1 MYDLLDFVII
11 FSGVYLAYS
20 ALTMKIKGVIVANV
34 VLNPNIKESAIKDK
48 QGFIDYIYIRLLLVG
63 IVIVLSGLANMLN
76 NSMQGSSIISLL
88 TLLVFA
94 ASLVAYSIV
103 TKAALKKFM

>member
-20 ALTMKIKGVIVANV
+20 AITMKTKRVIVANV

-48 QGFIDYIYIRLLLVG
+48 QGFIDYIYIRLLIVG
-63 IVIVLSGLANMLN
+63 IVIILSGLANMFN
-76 NSMQGSSIISLL
+76 NYNQGSSIISLL
-88 TLLVFA
+88 TLLLFA
-94 ASLVAYSIV
+94 ASLVAYSVV